1 MAPSM
6 SLKTLAQNEAPSLFS
21 STQISFCSQPFEKI
35 QLGCCSHSFLYF
47 ILFLQELDSY
57 LIDFDRENVIAE
69 EGKQILI
76 SERSGG
82 FGSGE

>member
-1 MAPSM
+1 V
-6 SLKTLAQNEAPSLFS
+6 
-21 STQISFCSQPFEKI
+21 QISFCSQHFEKI
-35 QLGCCSHSFLYF
+35 QLRCCSHPFLYF

-57 LIDFDRENVIAE
+57 LIDFERENVIAE

-76 SERSGG
+76 SGRSGG

>member
-1 MAPSM
+1 
-6 SLKTLAQNEAPSLFS
+6 
-21 STQISFCSQPFEKI
+21 
-35 QLGCCSHSFLYF
+35 
-47 ILFLQELDSY
+47 LQELDSY

-76 SERSGG
+76 SERSAG